1 MYKHQ
6 HVYIYQFEIKNHSTW
21 QGMHTCTMK
30 YSLCTD
36 ITGPAHKQNKLLL
49 EQMLRTVYGH
59 MPKNVKFI
67 QEKLQ

>member
-1 MYKHQ
+1 MHKHQ
-6 HVYIYQFEIKNHSTW
+6 HVYIYQFEMKNHPTYH
-21 QGMHTCTMK
+21 GTHICTME

-59 MPKNVKFI
+59 LPKGVKFLR
-67 QEKLQ
+67 EKVQ